1 MPEIAIVAGQRWRY
15 RDERE
20 DRNVIVQP
28 EWDGIED
35 GFVPIRNENT
45 GRVTR
50 TRPAV
55 LRKHYRLLPESEP
68 SNG

>member
-20 DRNVIVQP
+20 DRNVVVQP
-28 EWDGIED
+28 EWNGDEG

-45 GRVTR
+45 GRPSR

-55 LRKHYRLLPESEP
+55 LRKHYRLLPEEATP
-68 SNG
+68 GG

>member
-1 MPEIAIVAGQRWRY
+1 MPEVAILAGQRWRY

-20 DRNVIVQP
+20 DRTVVVEP
-28 EWDGIED
+28 AWDGNEG

-45 GRVTR
+45 GRPSR

-55 LRKHYRLLPESEP
+55 LRKHYRLLPEEAP
-68 SNG
+68 GG